1 MLDVSAQETAEE
13 IIAYWNE
20 RSASYSSG
28 VVGELGDGR
37 RERWRT
43 VLMAAAEEALRE
55 ARASGRVPLVIDLGC
70 GPGFFTSLFCDERCR
85 VEAVDASVEM
95 LARAR
100 ENVADRRASF
110 TCCDV
115 ADLPYDDDA
124 FDLAV
129 ARNVTWVMQEPE
141 TAYAEWLRVLRPGGK
156 LLVFDANWYRYL
168 VDEAVAAARRAD
180 QEGNVL
186 EGWDDT
192 SQATSDEE
200 RRCEDIARGLPLTY
214 RLRPEWDIE
223 ALEGIGFSRA
233 SFDEE
238 IWKSVWTDNER
249 SYYRSTPLFMIEA
262 VK

>member
-1 MLDVSAQETAEE
+1 M
-13 IIAYWNE
+13 
-20 RSASYSSG
+20 
-28 VVGELGDGR
+28 
-37 RERWRT
+37 
-43 VLMAAAEEALRE
+43 
-55 ARASGRVPLVIDLGC
+55 
-70 GPGFFTSLFCDERCR
+70 
-85 VEAVDASVEM
+85 
-95 LARAR
+95 
-100 ENVADRRASF
+100 
-110 TCCDV
+110 

-180 QEGNVL
+180 QEGNAL

-192 SQATSDEE
+192 SQATSEEE